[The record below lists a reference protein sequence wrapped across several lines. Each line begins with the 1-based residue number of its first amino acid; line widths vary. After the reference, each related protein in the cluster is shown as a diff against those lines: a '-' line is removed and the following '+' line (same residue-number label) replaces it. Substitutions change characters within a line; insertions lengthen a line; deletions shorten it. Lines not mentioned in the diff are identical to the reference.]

1 MLKLKN
7 NFEIKDLEKFGFTS
21 FKVNR
26 NQTNYYR
33 ICAHAR
39 KGVGDMVLV
48 DSVSREVALV
58 RYHLHL
64 DKVHAYPCMKMR
76 DNTQAEEIVFELAVL
91 SANAET
97 QAFIYQE

>member
-7 NFEIKDLEKFGFTS
+7 NFKIENLEKFGFTS

-39 KGVGDMVLV
+39 SGVGDMVLV
-48 DSVSREVALV
+48 DNVSREVAIV
-58 RYHLHL
+58 RFHVNQ
-64 DKVHAYPCMKMR
+64 DKVHAYPRTKMK
-76 DNTQAEEIVFELAVL
+76 DKIQAEEIIYELAVGG
-91 SANAET
+91 AIERG
-97 QAFIYQE
+97 